1 MLAAEIQPGYLELPG
16 INESFS
22 RLNAADGIIL
32 SKKDEMHK
40 KFCKPVYQL
49 TFSSLPSPIPP
60 TKKSSYPIYFIGNC
74 SY

>member
-32 SKKDEMHK
+32 SKTRQR
-40 KFCKPVYQL
+40 CKQ
-49 TFSSLPSPIPP
+49 
-60 TKKSSYPIYFIGNC
+60 FINNLFITG
-74 SY
+74 